1 MKMSNNTKWVVGVI
15 VVIVIVAILWYAFG
29 QRNETATNETPAT
42 GSSTEQT
49 APAPTTDG
57 GTTGGT
63 TNGTS
68 GTSGTGP
75 TQ

>member
-1 MKMSNNTKWVVGVI
+1 MTSNTKWVVGVI

-49 APAPTTDG
+49 APATGG

-63 TNGTS
+63 TNGT
-68 GTSGTGP
+68 GT